1 MNGMKVVAVLLG
13 VYSLLSGGLWAQF
26 NPVRQKDRKALQEQA
41 EGFFAALRPA
51 VAEAAKGV
59 VEVRVWSKRV
69 AYGTVIGRNRILTK
83 WSEVQRDVFSLSC
96 RTSDGRWLAA
106 TVTGIYREADLAILE
121 VEGLNAAPVI
131 FTKESSLDLGSF
143 LILARPDGEA
153 GSLGVVSVQP
163 RSLRVDDQGFLGIS
177 MSLEYEGVG
186 VKVEA
191 VEKKTGAARAGL
203 IPGDVILEVNGREA
217 NGSFELRSSLQR
229 VSPGEDVRL
238 KVRRG
243 KAEMEKVTQL
253 GSRPK
258 GRGISED
265 RMAHMNALGGH
276 RYNEVRG
283 NFPNVIQSDMQIQ
296 PEDCGA
302 PVVGLDGAVIG
313 MTVARAGRIKS
324 YIIPT
329 SSIIEMLASA
339 PGKPTKFELARGE
352 SRDTK
357 LLRRHLRSRGKS
369 DSPEA
374 IRRHLEELRR
384 FEEAM
389 ESTEP

>member
-1 MNGMKVVAVLLG
+1 MTLGEIITAVSLLLAASPLWGQIPQTKKKDQPVLEEQARDFYVSLRPVVAL
-13 VYSLLSGGLWAQF
+13 
-26 NPVRQKDRKALQEQA
+26 
-41 EGFFAALRPA
+41 
-51 VAEAAKGV
+51 AAKSV

-121 VEGLNAAPVI
+121 VEDLNAAPVI
-131 FTKESSLDLGSF
+131 FTKEANLDLGSF
-143 LILARPDGEA
+143 LVLARPDGEA

-186 VKVEA
+186 VRVEA
-191 VEKKTGAARAGL
+191 VEKKSGADRAGL
-203 IPGDVILEVNGREA
+203 VPGDVILEVNGREA

-229 VSPGEDVRL
+229 VRPGEDVRL
-238 KVRRG
+238 KIRRG
-243 KAEMEKVTQL
+243 QAEMEKVTQL
-253 GSRPK
+253 GSRPE
-258 GRGISED
+258 GRGISAD
-265 RMAHMNALGGH
+265 RMALMNALGGH
-276 RYNEVRG
+276 VYNEVRG
-283 NFPNVIQSDMQIQ
+283 DFPNVIQSDMQIL

-313 MTVARAGRIKS
+313 MTVARAGRIKC

-329 SSIIEMLASA
+329 SAIIELLASA
-339 PGKPTKFELARGE
+339 PGKLTRFELARGE
-352 SRDTK
+352 SRETK
-357 LLRRHLRSRGKS
+357 RLRRLLRSRGKS

-374 IRRHLEELRR
+374 IRRHIEELRR
-384 FEEAM
+384 AEEAM
-389 ESTEP
+389 EAMEP